1 MARKS
6 MNVRGVMRMERQKG
20 LRWMR
25 EARRHYREAEE
36 NLRQVRAYIRSRDE
50 VTAEDRAL
58 LRDARALVRDT
69 RDRMIYMEGVVMG
82 QASMENVVSRRM
94 IAVEFDP
101 FGH

>member
-6 MNVRGVMRMERQKG
+6 MKIRDVMRAERQKG

-50 VTAEDRAL
+50 VTAEERAL

-82 QASMENVVSRRM
+82 QASMENVVAHRM